1 MTKNRA
7 ILGPRLQKKLLRALG
22 IIMAESSLKA
32 PLTGH
37 AEFDALIA
45 AFADERDTEKSEVIR
60 QRIWDEFGTEGAVFI
75 SDMASFS
82 STSRKIGVC
91 HFLKLIHRTRQIVG
105 PVVESNNGILLKFDA
120 DNCYAYFKNTED
132 AIKASFDVNSAIF
145 SSNEEFGLA
154 EQIYLSV
161 GIDYGR
167 LLLVGDVDFYGDP
180 VNTSSKL
187 GEDLA
192 VRNEVLIT
200 ERAIE
205 HSEFAVPE
213 RAERMIARIS
223 GIEIRYVRLPMTETA
238 SVS

>member
-1 MTKNRA
+1 
-7 ILGPRLQKKLLRALG
+7 
-22 IIMAESSLKA
+22 MAGSAVKA

-37 AEFDALIA
+37 AEFDELIA
-45 AFADERDTEKSEVIR
+45 AFADERDKDKSEVIR

-91 HFLKLIHRTRQIVG
+91 HFLKLIHRARQIIG

-120 DNCYAYFKNTED
+120 DNGYAYFANTDD
-132 AIKASFDVNSAIF
+132 AIKASFEINSAMF
-145 SSNEEFGLA
+145 SSNEKFDLA
-154 EQIYLSV
+154 EQIYLSIGV
-161 GIDYGR
+161 DYGR
-167 LLLVGDVDFYGDP
+167 LLLVGNSDYFGDP

-192 VRNEVLIT
+192 ARAEVLIT

-205 HSEFAVPE
+205 SSNYDVPE
-213 RAERMIARIS
+213 LAERMVARIS
-223 GIEIRYVRLPMTETA
+223 EIEIRYVRLPMTEA
-238 SVS
+238 LSGR